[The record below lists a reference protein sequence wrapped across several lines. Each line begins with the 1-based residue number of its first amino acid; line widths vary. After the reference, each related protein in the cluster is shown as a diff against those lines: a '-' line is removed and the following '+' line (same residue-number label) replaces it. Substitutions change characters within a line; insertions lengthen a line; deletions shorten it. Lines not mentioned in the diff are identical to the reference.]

1 MEYFGRESILRQA
14 DKADEL
20 QLGKLLRRK
29 SFIHRHL
36 DWHPPLSWLG
46 KQPFYVLELNE
57 GEILAALACPPDTAG
72 LVWLR
77 LFAAAPGI
85 SPQRAWQVLWPAAR
99 DWLRENR
106 PGTEVNSLAVS
117 SELEGLLLK
126 GGFREISR
134 VVSLVW
140 EVGSARWPEPG
151 EQVEIRD
158 MTPADLPQVLAIDR
172 AAFDPLWRNTLDE
185 LQAAFI
191 VSFYSSVG
199 LVGGQIKGYQIS
211 TANPQGGHLAR
222 LAVDP
227 DQQGKRIG
235 VSILDDLLDRFTR
248 EGIVEVSVN
257 TQQDN
262 QRSLALYRKFGFSV
276 LEGSYPVL
284 QDRVEPGGHR

>member
-14 DKADEL
+14 VRTDEL
-20 QLGKLLRRK
+20 QLGRLLRRK

-36 DWHPPLSWLG
+36 DWHSPLSWLG
-46 KQPFYVLELNE
+46 KQPFYVLDLK
-57 GEILAALACPPDTAG
+57 GEDILAALACPPDAAG

-77 LFAAAPGI
+77 LFAAAPGV
-85 SPQRAWQVLWPAAR
+85 SPQGAWQVLWPAAR

-117 SELEGLLLK
+117 SELEEFLLK
-126 GGFREISR
+126 GGFQEINR

-140 EVGSARWPEPG
+140 DVSSARWPEPG
-151 EQVEIRD
+151 EQVEIRE
-158 MTPADLPQVLAIDR
+158 MTPADLPHVLAIDR
-172 AAFDPLWRNTLDE
+172 AAFHPLWRNTLDE

-191 VSFYSSVG
+191 VSYYSSVG
-199 LVGGQIKGYQIS
+199 LVDGQVRGYQIS
-211 TANPQGGHLAR
+211 TVNPQGGHLAR

-227 DQQGKRIG
+227 ELQGKRIG
-235 VSILDDLLDRFTR
+235 ASILDDLLERFTR

-262 QRSLALYRKFGFSV
+262 QRSLALYRKFGFNP
-276 LEGSYPVL
+276 LEGSYPVMNYRIET
-284 QDRVEPGGHR
+284 QS